1 MSFTRYTS
9 DNLGAAEEKFFS
21 HDAEAHVHFRKEQ
34 GPAFSLDNNAG
45 FSLPS
50 IEVRKFC
57 MLHMSILVS
66 KFCLIY
72 LGNLYADCRA
82 TG

>member
-21 HDAEAHVHFRKEQ
+21 HDAEAHIHFRKER
-34 GPAFSLDNNAG
+34 GPAFTVDNNAG

-50 IEVRKFC
+50 IEVTKFY
-57 MLHMSILVS
+57 
-66 KFCLIY
+66 LI
-72 LGNLYADCRA
+72 GD
-82 TG
+82 

>member
-21 HDAEAHVHFRKEQ
+21 HDAEAHIHFRKEQ
-34 GPAFSLDNNAG
+34 GPAFSVDNNAG

-50 IEVRKFC
+50 IEVRKFFC
-57 MLHMSILVS
+57 MSILDSRLVPLGFLS
-66 KFCLIY
+66 F
-72 LGNLYADCRA
+72 LGN
-82 TG
+82 